1 MKRRPSSLPRVLLR
15 ALLSAVALA
24 PIVAQPAQAQMI
36 VNDPLNLI
44 QTALNAT
51 RALQQ
56 INNQVQQIT
65 NQIRQLENDA
75 RNLTR
80 LGDTFAPEIMTKLRE
95 MDALLNE
102 ARGLALRVGETR
114 AALESL
120 YTGDYRGT
128 DVATR
133 AQAAARQID
142 AARSALQTSLIVQAQ
157 ATEQLRTDQTTL
169 QALTSA
175 SANATGAL
183 SAQQATNE
191 LLAFQAQQS
200 MRLQALLVAESRAE
214 ALERARQMEVQ
225 AQARAQ
231 HDHFFSGAQ
240 TAHPGQKP
248 WN

>member
-1 MKRRPSSLPRVLLR
+1 MKRRLSSLVR
-15 ALLSAVALA
+15 ALLGAVALA
-24 PIVAQPAQAQMI
+24 PFVATPAQAQMAVI
-36 VNDPLNLI
+36 DPSNLI
-44 QTALNAT
+44 QNALNAA

-56 INNQVQQIT
+56 VNNQVTQIT

-80 LGDTFAPEIMTKLRE
+80 LGDTFAPDIMAKLRE
-95 MDALLNE
+95 MDDLLNE
-102 ARGLALRVGETR
+102 ARGLALKVGETR
-114 AALESL
+114 DALQSL

-128 DVATR
+128 NVAAR
-133 AQAAARQID
+133 AQAATRQVD
-142 AARSALQTSLIVQAQ
+142 AARSALQTSLIMQAQ
-157 ATEQLRTDQTTL
+157 VTEQLRADQTTL
-169 QALTSA
+169 QSLAVV

-191 LLAFQAQQS
+191 LLAFQAQQA

-214 ALERARQMEVQ
+214 ALERARQMEAQ

-240 TAHPGQKP
+240 TAHPGQRP

>member
-1 MKRRPSSLPRVLLR
+1 MKRRLSSIARM
-15 ALLSAVALA
+15 LLSAVALA
-24 PIVAQPAQAQMI
+24 PFAAQPAQTQLI
-36 VNDPLNLI
+36 VNDPLNLV
-44 QTALNAT
+44 QTALNAA
-51 RALQQ
+51 RSLEQ
-56 INNQVQQIT
+56 ITNQVTQIT

-75 RNLTR
+75 KNLAR
-80 LGDTFAPEIMTKLRE
+80 LGQTFAPDIMAKLRE

-114 AALESL
+114 AALQSL

-133 AQAAARQID
+133 AQAAARQVD
-142 AARSALQTSLIVQAQ
+142 AARSALQTSLILQAQ
-157 ATEQLRTDQTTL
+157 VTEQLRADQPTL
-169 QALTSA
+169 QALADA

-183 SAQQATNE
+183 SASQATNE
-191 LLAFQAQQS
+191 LLVFQAQQS
-200 MRLQALLVAESRAE
+200 MRLQALLVADSRAD
-214 ALERARQMEVQ
+214 ALERAREMEVR

-231 HDHFFSGAQ
+231 HEHFFGGAQ

>member
-1 MKRRPSSLPRVLLR
+1 MKRPLTSLIR
-15 ALLSAVALA
+15 ALLGAVALA
-24 PIVAQPAQAQMI
+24 PLAAQPAQAQLI

-44 QTALNAT
+44 QTALNAA

-56 INNQVQQIT
+56 INNQVTQIT

-75 RNLTR
+75 KNLTR
-80 LGDTFAPEIMTKLRE
+80 LGNTFAPDIMAKLRE

-133 AQAAARQID
+133 AQAAARQVD
-142 AARSALQTSLIVQAQ
+142 AARSALQTSLILQAQ
-157 ATEQLRTDQTTL
+157 VTEQLRADQTTL
-169 QALTSA
+169 QALSDA

-214 ALERARQMEVQ
+214 ALERARLMEAQ

-240 TAHPGQKP
+240 AAHPGQRP

>member
-1 MKRRPSSLPRVLLR
+1 MTRRLTSLVR
-15 ALLSAVALA
+15 ALLGVAAISPLA
-24 PIVAQPAQAQMI
+24 AQPSQAQMAVI
-36 VNDPLNLI
+36 DPSNLI
-44 QTALNAT
+44 QNALNAA

-56 INNQVQQIT
+56 INNQVTQIT

-80 LGDTFAPEIMTKLRE
+80 LGETFAPDIMARLRE
-95 MDALLNE
+95 MDALLSE
-102 ARGLALRVGETR
+102 ARGLALRVSETR
-114 AALESL
+114 ASLSSL

-128 DVATR
+128 DVAAR
-133 AQAAARQID
+133 AQAAARQMD
-142 AARSALQTSLIVQAQ
+142 AARAALQTSLILQAQ
-157 ATEQLRTDQTTL
+157 VTEQLRDDQTTL
-169 QALTSA
+169 QALSDA
-175 SANATGAL
+175 SANAGGSL

>member
-1 MKRRPSSLPRVLLR
+1 MKRPLTSLIR
-15 ALLSAVALA
+15 ALLGAAALA
-24 PIVAQPAQAQMI
+24 PLSAQPAQAQLI

-56 INNQVQQIT
+56 INNQVTQIT

-75 RNLTR
+75 KNLTR
-80 LGDTFAPEIMTKLRE
+80 LGNTFAPDIMAKLRE

-114 AALESL
+114 AALDSL
-120 YTGDYRGT
+120 YTGDYRDT
-128 DVATR
+128 DVAAR
-133 AQAAARQID
+133 ASAAAQQID
-142 AARSALQTSLIVQAQ
+142 AARSALQTSLILQAQ
-157 ATEQLRTDQTTL
+157 VTEQLRTDQTTL
-169 QALTSA
+169 QALSDA
-175 SANATGAL
+175 SANAIGAL

-200 MRLQALLVAESRAE
+200 MRLQALLVAESRAD
-214 ALERARQMEVQ
+214 ALERARQMEAM

-231 HDHFFSGAQ
+231 HDDFFSGAQ
-240 TAHPGQKP
+240 TAHPGQRP

>member
-1 MKRRPSSLPRVLLR
+1 MKRRLSSLIS
-15 ALLSAVALA
+15 ALLGAVALA
-24 PIVAQPAQAQMI
+24 PLAAQPAHAQLI

-44 QTALNAT
+44 QTALNAA

-56 INNQVQQIT
+56 INNQVTQIT

-75 RNLTR
+75 KNLTR
-80 LGDTFAPEIMTKLRE
+80 LGNTFAPDIMAKLRE

-102 ARGLALRVGETR
+102 ARGLALKVGETR

-128 DVATR
+128 DVAAR
-133 AQAAARQID
+133 AQAAARQVD
-142 AARSALQTSLIVQAQ
+142 AARSALQMSLILQAQ
-157 ATEQLRTDQTTL
+157 VTEQLRTDQTTL
-169 QALTSA
+169 QALSDA

-214 ALERARQMEVQ
+214 ALERARQMEAQ

-240 TAHPGQKP
+240 TAHPGQRP

>member
-1 MKRRPSSLPRVLLR
+1 MKRRLSSLVR
-15 ALLSAVALA
+15 ALLGVVALA
-24 PIVAQPAQAQMI
+24 PLAAQPTQAQLV

-44 QTALNAT
+44 QTALNAA
-51 RALQQ
+51 RALEQ
-56 INNQVQQIT
+56 INNQVTQIT

-75 RNLTR
+75 KNLTR
-80 LGDTFAPEIMTKLRE
+80 LGNTFAPEIMGKLQE

-102 ARGLALRVGETR
+102 AGGLAHKVSEPR

-133 AQAAARQID
+133 AQAAARQVD
-142 AARSALQTSLIVQAQ
+142 AARSALQTSLILQAQ
-157 ATEQLRTDQTTL
+157 VTEQLRTDQTTL
-169 QALTSA
+169 QALSSA

-214 ALERARQMEVQ
+214 ALERARQMEAQ

-231 HDHFFSGAQ
+231 HEHFFSGAQ
-240 TAHPGQKP
+240 TAHPGQRP

>member
-1 MKRRPSSLPRVLLR
+1 MTRRLTSLVR
-15 ALLSAVALA
+15 ALLGVAAISPLA
-24 PIVAQPAQAQMI
+24 AQPAQAQMAVI
-36 VNDPLNLI
+36 DPSNLI
-44 QTALNAT
+44 QNALNAA

-56 INNQVQQIT
+56 INNQVTQIT

-80 LGDTFAPEIMTKLRE
+80 LGETFAPDIMARLRE
-95 MDALLNE
+95 MDALLSE
-102 ARGLALRVGETR
+102 ARGLALRVSETR
-114 AALESL
+114 ASLSSL

-128 DVATR
+128 DVAAR
-133 AQAAARQID
+133 AQAAARQMD
-142 AARSALQTSLIVQAQ
+142 AARAALQTSLILQAQ
-157 ATEQLRTDQTTL
+157 VTEQLRDDQTTL
-169 QALTSA
+169 QALSDA
-175 SANATGAL
+175 SANAGGSL